1 MGLLNRKKKMEENK
15 IVEKMSWIFSE
26 QENLEAVMQVLC
38 SAFEIQGKGEGNT
51 LTLHNGDLHI
61 AVSVCAR
68 TMSDEAREYVEG
80 QVKNVWGHFHE
91 VNTKFI
97 DTKINLLHQ
106 LRMTGSVIELSY
118 SYEEDEKLNKELII
132 WQPFIDSLEALKGV
146 LVAEKGTVILGE
158 KGRLILSDQGASEG
172 EVYMPYEREL
182 PDSFAAQGAEESR
195 KRRKQSMEILKS
207 RFIYA
212 PSWLPLLE
220 TEEETNFRS
229 AQEIA
234 GRTAALLTV
243 SLYSECLLGE
253 HMETGEAR
261 KFVQDVLDRFDAE
274 QYLSP
279 EEKAYLENPDST
291 EQERIKYSW
300 QYENLL
306 VMEWAL
312 GLLKELPFPDHICDV
327 PMTVRVLNRFG
338 SMEELLEH
346 TSPLPGKEL
355 LDMADLIFRLDW
367 ACVDARVNGLPS
379 PAGMNEGVT
388 VERHKSLNWLIGFD
402 DSAPWDEVDTPT

>member
-1 MGLLNRKKKMEENK
+1 MGLLNRKKNMDENRV
-15 IVEKMSWIFSE
+15 IEKMSWIFSA
-26 QENLEAVMQVLC
+26 QENLEPVMQILC
-38 SAFEIQGKGEGNT
+38 SAFGIEEKGEGNT
-51 LTLHNGDLHI
+51 LTLHNGDLQI

-91 VNTKFI
+91 VDTDFT
-97 DTKINLLHQ
+97 DTKLNLLHQ

-158 KGRLILSDQGASEG
+158 KGRLILSDQGASQG
-172 EVYMPYEREL
+172 ETYMPCERAL
-182 PDSFAAQGAEESR
+182 PDSFLAQGDEESR
-195 KRRKQSMEILKS
+195 KRREHSMEFLKS

-220 TEEETNFRS
+220 TEKEAGLRT

-261 KFVQDVLDRFDAE
+261 EFVQSVLDRFDAE
-274 QYLSP
+274 QHLSP
-279 EEKAYLENPDST
+279 EEKMYLENPDST

-312 GLLKELPFPDHICDV
+312 GLVKELPFPDRICDV
-327 PMTVRVLNRFG
+327 PMTVKVLNRFG
-338 SMEELLEH
+338 SMEEMLEH
-346 TSPLPGKEL
+346 ASPRTGKEL

-367 ACVDARVNGLPS
+367 ACVDARVNGLPA

-402 DSAPWDEVDTPT
+402 DRAPWDEVDTPT